1 MGDSLRHL
9 SIVMLLVVACAGSM
23 LAHTVPGDT
32 TPTPNLFYVLLLDSN
47 PFTPSIRAYEV
58 NDGNTE
64 VDLDE
69 AFASM
74 ISIVGERNFDL
85 YDGTD
90 GKITKM

>member
-1 MGDSLRHL
+1 MIQRILPRPFPGARLR
-9 SIVMLLVVACAGSM
+9 
-23 LAHTVPGDT
+23 P
-32 TPTPNLFYVLLLDSN
+32 PTLFYVLLLDSN

-85 YDGTD
+85 HDGTD

>member
-1 MGDSLRHL
+1 M
-9 SIVMLLVVACAGSM
+9 
-23 LAHTVPGDT
+23 
-32 TPTPNLFYVLLLDSN
+32 
-47 PFTPSIRAYEV
+47 